1 MNLHPDS
8 LAASPVPGSR
18 HGREGFSLL
27 ELLAVIAVIALL
39 AALVVPAVSGISRSY
54 QMTSASHAVLNHLVQ
69 ARQVAITKGYPVQV
83 RFYKLPAYSEAN
95 SAAPSQ
101 FRAMQL
107 FIESDPAVSGSTTTV
122 PLKALT
128 KPVFFNAPVEFLPGQ
143 SSLLTLPLNAAP
155 QESVAGY
162 GKNYGYVSFR
172 FKPSGQTDL
181 PATASGL
188 TLALS
193 QGSNDSSLPANFRAI
208 EIDAA
213 NGTVRDYA
221 P

>member
-1 MNLHPDS
+1 
-8 LAASPVPGSR
+8 
-18 HGREGFSLL
+18 
-27 ELLAVIAVIALL
+27 
-39 AALVVPAVSGISRSY
+39 
-54 QMTSASHAVLNHLVQ
+54 MTSASHAVLNHLVQ

-107 FIESDPAVSGSTTTV
+107 FIESDPAVSGSTTAV
-122 PLKALT
+122 PLTALT
-128 KPVFFNAPVEFLPGQ
+128 KPVFFNAPVEILSSQ
-143 SSLLTLPLNAAP
+143 SSLLTLPVNAAP
-155 QESVAGY
+155 QEPVAGY
-162 GKNYGYVSFR
+162 GKNYSYVSFR

-193 QGSNDSSLPANFRAI
+193 QSVSGSSLPANFRAI
-208 EIDAA
+208 EIDPA

>member
-1 MNLHPDS
+1 MSPSSDS
-8 LAASPVPGSR
+8 SAPRLVCRWR
-18 HGREGFSLL
+18 HRFDGFSLL
-27 ELLAVIAVIALL
+27 ELLAVIAVMALL
-39 AALVVPAVSGISRSY
+39 AALVVPAVSGISKSY
-54 QMTSASHAVLNHLVQ
+54 QMTSASHSVLNHLVQ

-83 RFYKLPAYSEAN
+83 RFYKLPGYGEAS

-107 FIESDPAVSGSTTTV
+107 FIESDPTVSGNTATV
-122 PLKALT
+122 PLKALS
-128 KPVFFNAPVEFLPGQ
+128 KPVFFNAPVEILPGQ
-143 SSLLTLPLNAAP
+143 SSLLTLPLNTSP
-155 QESVAGY
+155 QESVGGY
-162 GKNYGYVSFR
+162 GQNYRYVSFR

-181 PATASGL
+181 PATATGL

-193 QGSNDSSLPANFRAI
+193 EGASGSTLPANFRAI